1 MSRGCGNGVTCGSL
15 LHGLHLQQ
23 RFNKLSQFRA
33 VNSMINFGRIKDD
46 KRCNLLSCKM
56 FIGLPGK
63 NYHGNIENK
72 GGSKPVGTRWNHIS
86 SNHQF
91 FSPVKK
97 SDKTEKPILIDGNLT
112 ALCAWCCPKLSKLFS
127 LFSEEILVRT
137 SWRRK
142 HVRGSPIPASL
153 IVNLYLNE
161 WKLEHAANNDVG
173 ILLHGRTTHGS
184 IIIPKPKKE

>member
-97 SDKTEKPILIDGNLT
+97 KWQDWKANINRWQPHGIVCLMLPKAIEVVQPLLGRDLGQDVLT
-112 ALCAWCCPKLSKLFS
+112 SKACEGQS
-127 LFSEEILVRT
+127 YP
-137 SWRRK
+137 
-142 HVRGSPIPASL
+142 G
-153 IVNLYLNE
+153 
-161 WKLEHAANNDVG
+161 
-173 ILLHGRTTHGS
+173 
-184 IIIPKPKKE
+184 